1 MNYDKPLKELQRIK
15 KRNFHFL
22 DSSIFG
28 VILSKDA
35 NMETF
40 KARIRE
46 ELYKT
51 WPRLITFHLYFL
63 YLFYRYIKFPGNGNL
78 KGDLDSTFR
87 IYS

>member
-35 NMETF
+35 NMERF

-46 ELYKT
+46 ELYKV
-51 WPRLITFHLYFL
+51 WPL
-63 YLFYRYIKFPGNGNL
+63 
-78 KGDLDSTFR
+78 
-87 IYS
+87 